1 MVGYPPLI
9 AMIEPCFDLNECFK
23 NVCVLSKCVSALK
36 MEMGY
41 VWKMSKELG
50 GRDGCV
56 CQEYG

>member
-1 MVGYPPLI
+1 MSALK
-9 AMIEPCFDLNECFK
+9 MCECFQ
-23 NVCVLSKCVSALK
+23 NVSALK

-50 GRDGCV
+50 GRDGHV